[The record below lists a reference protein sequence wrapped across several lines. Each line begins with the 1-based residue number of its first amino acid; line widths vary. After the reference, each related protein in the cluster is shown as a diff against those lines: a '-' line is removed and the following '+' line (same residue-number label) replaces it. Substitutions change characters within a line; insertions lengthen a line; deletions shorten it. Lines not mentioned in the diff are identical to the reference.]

1 MKLLSKLLFI
11 VSITVSLV
19 ACEKDEN
26 KIFYEGGTA
35 PALTSTAETL
45 VLDFANGANTALSFN
60 WTNPNY
66 QFTTGISS
74 QDVNYIL
81 EIDTVGANFT
91 NPNKS
96 SVSISKE
103 LSKTF
108 KVSELNDI
116 LLNTLVLKPKVP
128 HELETRIKSTIGSTA
143 AVLYSNAL
151 KLTVTP
157 YAIPPKVPPPTT
169 GKLYI
174 VGSATNGGWNNPV
187 PTPSQEFN
195 QVSETLYEITVD
207 LVGGGAYLLLPKN
220 GDWGTKYNVANDKL
234 PGIENGGDFAKG
246 LDKDIPAPAA
256 AGSYKITVDFQRGK
270 FTVAKQ

>member
-11 VSITVSLV
+11 VSITGSLV

-45 VLDFANGANTALSFN
+45 ALKYLDSAKNALTFN

-66 QFTTGISS
+66 QFTTGVSS

-81 EIDTVGANFT
+81 EIDTVGSNFSYA
-91 NPNKS
+91 KKR

-103 LSKTF
+103 LSKSLT
-108 KVSELNDI
+108 VAELNDI
-116 LLNTLVLKPKVP
+116 IVNSMELLPKVQ
-128 HELETRIKSTIGSTA
+128 HLLEVRIKSTIGSTA
-143 AVLYSNAL
+143 VPLYSN
-151 KLTVTP
+151 KLQLAVTP
-157 YAIPPKVPPPTT
+157 YGTEPKVPPPTT